1 MEILIQS
8 VVFHSHLKNLFKKG
22 KLPSVKRGLYGEK
35 ITKENVSDEH
45 VRCKCHGG
53 DNSQGN
59 IALASKELNNAR
71 GCNPIVNYLNYEMLQ
86 NYCFQFKGVKCQGFD
101 GDSYV
106 RKLKKTI
113 EDLTNE

>member
-8 VVFHSHLKNLFKKG
+8 VVFQSHLKNLFKKG

-71 GCNPIVNYLNYEMLQ
+71 GCNPIENYLNYEMLQ

>member
-8 VVFHSHLKNLFKKG
+8 VVFQSHLKNLFKKG

-35 ITKENVSDEH
+35 ITKDNVSDEH

-59 IALASKELNNAR
+59 IALASKELNNKR
-71 GCNPIVNYLNYEMLQ
+71 GCNPIVDYLTYEMLQ
-86 NYCFQFKGVKCQGFD
+86 NYCFQFKGVRCNGFN
-101 GDSYV
+101 GDDYV
-106 RKLKKTI
+106 KKIKKTI
-113 EDLTNE
+113 KELIDE